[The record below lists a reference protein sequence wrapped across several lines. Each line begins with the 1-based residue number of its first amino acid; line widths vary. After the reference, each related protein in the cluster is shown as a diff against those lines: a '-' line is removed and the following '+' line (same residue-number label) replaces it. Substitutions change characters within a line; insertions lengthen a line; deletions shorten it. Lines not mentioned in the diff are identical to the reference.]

1 MKCEFCGTRLRKESV
16 FCLGCGRPVNAK
28 NCYIKELK
36 ESGKVLEKETDIES
50 LQRILQYT
58 ETIYAKTDEDPEQIR
73 AARNFYDYYLP
84 TITDVIS
91 KYKKTKGKTSVK
103 DKAEISKELTKVLD
117 TTERAFEL
125 LINKLYESDIM
136 DLKLSIEVLQS
147 KLMLDGLVD
156 SDFEMIPDSK

>member
-1 MKCEFCGTRLRKESV
+1 MKCEFCGTRLRRESV

-36 ESGKVLEKETDIES
+36 ESGKVLERETDIES
-50 LQRILQYT
+50 LNNIIKYV
-58 ETIYAKTDEDPEQIR
+58 ETIYEKTDEDPEQIR

-91 KYKKTKGKTSVK
+91 KYKRTKGKTSANEK
-103 DKAEISKELTKVLD
+103 SDIAEEITEVLNS
-117 TTERAFEL
+117 TERAFEL

-136 DLKLSIEVLQS
+136 DLKLSIEVLQQ
-147 KLMLDGLVD
+147 KLALDGLVD
-156 SDFEMIPDSK
+156 SDFDMIPE

>member
-1 MKCEFCGTRLRKESV
+1 MKCEYCGTKLRRESV

-36 ESGKVLEKETDIES
+36 ESGKVLTKKTDIES
-50 LQRILQYT
+50 LERILQYT
-58 ETIYAKTDEDPEQIR
+58 ETIYEKTDEDPEQVR

-91 KYKKTKGKTSVK
+91 KYKKTKGKTSIN
-103 DKAEISKELTKVLD
+103 DKAEIEKELTKVLD
-117 TTERAFEL
+117 QTERAFEL

-136 DLKLSIEVLQS
+136 DLKLSIEVLKN
-147 KLMLDGLVD
+147 KLMMDGLVD
-156 SDFEMIPDSK
+156 SDFQIIPDK

>member
-1 MKCEFCGTRLRKESV
+1 MKCEFCGTRLRRQSV

-58 ETIYAKTDEDPEQIR
+58 ETIYQKTDEDPEQIR

-125 LINKLYESDIM
+125 LINKFYESDIM

-147 KLMLDGLVD
+147 KLVLDGLVD

>member
-1 MKCEFCGTRLRKESV
+1 MKCEFCGTRLRRESV

-36 ESGKVLEKETDIES
+36 ESGKVLEKKTDIDS
-50 LQRILQYT
+50 LERILQYI
-58 ETIYAKTDEDPEQIR
+58 ETIYQKTDEDPEQIR

-91 KYKKTKGKTSVK
+91 KYKKTKGKTSAK
-103 DKAEISKELTKVLD
+103 DKAEVEEKLTQVLD
-117 TTERAFEL
+117 QTERAFEL

-136 DLKLSIEVLQS
+136 DLKLGIEVLRS

>member
-1 MKCEFCGTRLRKESV
+1 MKCEFCGTRLRKQSV
-16 FCLGCGRPVNAK
+16 VCLGCGRPVNAK

-58 ETIYAKTDEDPEQIR
+58 ETIYQKTDEDPEQIR

-91 KYKKTKGKTSVK
+91 KYKKTKGKTSAG

-117 TTERAFEL
+117 QTERAFEL